1 MNKAYKRVIKELLI
15 ICTLLAL
22 MFLFIHIGLNRL
34 IIPFLRRYH
43 NKLYYILLYKY
54 QGSLIY
60 IFIFIINILIF
71 LPFSPYKI
79 NILFKYQK
87 INIKL
92 LIDMII
98 GIITISSALYIFTQ
112 ISNIVSMI
120 KDFISLLNGNIKFS
134 YTAIFESKN
143 LLPFKINVFSLVI
156 RLMFAPIAEEIVF
169 RGVIYN
175 RLKIV
180 TSVFASIIISSL
192 LFAFFHVPKYGLNI
206 TVVNIM
212 IHGIFYAYSYEKT
225 QTLWC
230 PIFLH
235 FIYNCFVNLFFTPIG
250 KYFHKYADISISILI
265 VIIGCIIMIKSFKS
279 AKNF

>member
-1 MNKAYKRVIKELLI
+1 MNKAYKRIIKELLI
-15 ICTLLAL
+15 ICTLLVI
-22 MFLFIHIGLNRL
+22 MFLFIHIGLNCL

-54 QGSLIY
+54 QGFLIY

-79 NILFKYQK
+79 TILFKYHK

-92 LIDMII
+92 LIGMIFC
-98 GIITISSALYIFTQ
+98 IIAISSALYIFTE
-112 ISNIVSMI
+112 ISNIISMV

-156 RLMFAPIAEEIVF
+156 SLMLAPIVEEIVF
-169 RGVIYN
+169 RGVVYN

-265 VIIGCIIMIKSFKS
+265 VIIGCIIMIKTSKS
-279 AKNF
+279 AEKF

>member
-1 MNKAYKRVIKELLI
+1 MIFCI
-15 ICTLLAL
+15 IA
-22 MFLFIHIGLNRL
+22 
-34 IIPFLRRYH
+34 
-43 NKLYYILLYKY
+43 
-54 QGSLIY
+54 
-60 IFIFIINILIF
+60 
-71 LPFSPYKI
+71 
-79 NILFKYQK
+79 
-87 INIKL
+87 
-92 LIDMII
+92 
-98 GIITISSALYIFTQ
+98 ISSALYIFTE
-112 ISNIVSMI
+112 ISNIISMV

-156 RLMFAPIAEEIVF
+156 SLMLAPIVEEIVF
-169 RGVIYN
+169 RGVVYN